1 MAVSYSYFFAGLL
14 LRTDVENAF
23 LSYRPIKKD
32 GVGREWVEV
41 DNIYI
46 VSWASK
52 YVYEYDRRQESFK
65 NTQDVWKR
73 HSVLSWV
80 EQDAPGSQ
88 VNICKIIVTI
98 IVDIHC
104 ELNMV

>member
-1 MAVSYSYFFAGLL
+1 MAVSYSYFFSGLL

-46 VSWASK
+46 VS
-52 YVYEYDRRQESFK
+52 
-65 NTQDVWKR
+65 
-73 HSVLSWV
+73 
-80 EQDAPGSQ
+80 
-88 VNICKIIVTI
+88 
-98 IVDIHC
+98 
-104 ELNMV
+104 